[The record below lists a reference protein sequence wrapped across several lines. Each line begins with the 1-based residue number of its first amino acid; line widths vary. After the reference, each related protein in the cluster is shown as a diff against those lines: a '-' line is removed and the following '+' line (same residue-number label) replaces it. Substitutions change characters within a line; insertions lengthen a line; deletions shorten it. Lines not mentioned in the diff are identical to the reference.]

1 MDTGNTISIEDVFHD
16 DGAGLQLSATVSA
29 RKAQQSGN
37 GKAEG
42 AFLTISEVADS
53 LGVPQHVLRFWETK
67 FTQIRPLKRG
77 GGRRYYRPED
87 VALLRR
93 IHALLYTE
101 GYTIRGAQK
110 LLKGQA
116 RLQVGTPSE
125 TADGTAPPRSGAKK
139 PPHLSGGEEDA
150 SLRPPSQQGDA
161 AQTDAITERYPNP
174 LSADAFL
181 ASLLPDL
188 DLAPAALAP
197 ITPEESPMRPAVRQG
212 LTAHQRRIME
222 GLLED
227 LRALRALVAAAE
239 SENQVRNAS

>member
-1 MDTGNTISIEDVFHD
+1 MDTGGTISIEDVFHD
-16 DGAGLQLSATVSA
+16 DGAGLQLAATVSA
-29 RKAQQSGN
+29 RKAQQSG
-37 GKAEG
+37 GSKAEG

-110 LLKGQA
+110 LLKGQGRQA
-116 RLQVGTPSE
+116 AAASE
-125 TADGTAPPRSGAKK
+125 ADGAAPSRSSAKNPAPISRAEDTSLLS
-139 PPHLSGGEEDA
+139 PPLQD
-150 SLRPPSQQGDA
+150 R
-161 AQTDAITERYPNP
+161 TEQAEIIAETHEIP

-188 DLAPAALAP
+188 DLAPSATAPSAPEGNASRTAA
-197 ITPEESPMRPAVRQG
+197 RPG

-227 LRALRALVAAAE
+227 LRALRTLVAAAE
-239 SENQVRNAS
+239 SESQVRNAS